1 MAWSRAPQRSHVWG
15 SAPWT
20 LPSGTPPLQLPAA
33 DAPERHR
40 SVLALD
46 AAAAL
51 GQDAAELALDANERP
66 ARPAGRR

>member
-1 MAWSRAPQRSHVWG
+1 VGFRALDAAERD
-15 SAPWT
+15 AAA
-20 LPSGTPPLQLPAA
+20 PAA
-33 DAPERHR
+33 GRRCPERHR
-40 SVLALD
+40 SVLSLD